1 MAVTAKQFLAPG
13 EALAGQ
19 NEAVVGQNNTDVN
32 KYFNAVGS
40 AYCGFLLWY
49 CDKKSGA
56 GVFNGCANPAYVP
69 TFKEFCRQH
78 YPVVKNSEAQEGDLV
93 AYKDQHVFAVKE
105 RVSGTT
111 VITFEGNST
120 VYASIAEAKASAAGS
135 GKFEG
140 IGYKKRVLDGNYTV
154 YRPTFAS
161 SSGGSTPTPA
171 PAPTPAP
178 RTPDKAKVKEFQKFL
193 GVAQDADPGPNT
205 EKAALK
211 KMLLGVLTKRPLRQG
226 NTGDEVAV
234 LQGLFYCLG
243 YDPKG
248 LDKSFG
254 SSCAAAVREFEKDEG
269 LTVDAGAAGKEVVTR
284 LLDKVFK

>member
-32 KYFNAVGS
+32 KFFNAVGS

-78 YPVVKNSEAQEGDLV
+78 YPVVKNSEAREGDLV
-93 AYKDQHVFAVKE
+93 AYKDQHVLSVKE

-161 SSGGSTPTPA
+161 SSGGSTPTPV
-171 PAPTPAP
+171 PTPTP
-178 RTPDKAKVKEFQKFL
+178 RTPDKAKVKELQKFL
-193 GVAQDADPGPNT
+193 GVTQDADPGPDT
-205 EKAALK
+205 ERAAFK
-211 KMLLGVLTKRPLRQG
+211 KMAIALLAKHPLRQG
-226 NTGDEVAV
+226 DKGDAVTV
-234 LQGLFYCLG
+234 LQGFLYAVG

-248 LDKSFG
+248 LDGSFG
-254 SSCAAAVREFEKDEG
+254 SGCAAAVREFEKDEG
-269 LTVDAGAAGKEVVTR
+269 LGVDAGVAGKEVVTR
-284 LLDKVFK
+284 LAQKVFA